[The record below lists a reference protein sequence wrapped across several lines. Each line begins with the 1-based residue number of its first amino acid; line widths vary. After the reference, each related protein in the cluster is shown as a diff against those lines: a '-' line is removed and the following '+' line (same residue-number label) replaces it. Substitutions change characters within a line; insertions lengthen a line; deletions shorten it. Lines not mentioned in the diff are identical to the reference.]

1 MIIKRIIFTNFILQ
15 KKNKTIIKSN
25 VMLKVCLAD
34 NHPVVHY
41 GVKSYFKDHD
51 TISIIAN
58 IGNFLMV
65 KDLLHIKEVDVLIL
79 DLELEGL
86 SSIFEVKSILKNF
99 PKTKIIIFS
108 DLSEQIYAPNA
119 IKAGVSGFLSKKE
132 KLETLGQAIIKVHQG
147 KVIINETVKKNL
159 ALIAKQNKS
168 ERLYRKLSNREVEV
182 LRYLSDGKK
191 NKEIAKILNLNEKTI
206 STYKLRLLQKLN
218 VTNLVDLV
226 NKAKTLEVV

>member
-1 MIIKRIIFTNFILQ
+1 MI
-15 KKNKTIIKSN
+15 
-25 VMLKVCLAD
+25 KVCLAD
-34 NHPVVHY
+34 SHPVVHF

-51 TISIIAN
+51 SISIAAN
-58 IGNFLMV
+58 VGSFLMIR
-65 KDLLHIKEVDVLIL
+65 DILLTKEIDILIL
-79 DLELEGL
+79 DLEMEGL

-99 PKTKIIIFS
+99 PKTKIIIYS

-119 IKAGVSGFLSKKE
+119 IKAGVSGFISKKE
-132 KLETLGQAIIKVHQG
+132 KLETLGQAIIKVSQG
-147 KVIINETVKKNL
+147 KIILNETVKKNL
-159 ALIAKQNKS
+159 DLIAKQKKS

-191 NKEIAKILNLNEKTI
+191 NNEISVILNLNEKTI

-226 NKAKTLEVV
+226 NKAKTLEIV